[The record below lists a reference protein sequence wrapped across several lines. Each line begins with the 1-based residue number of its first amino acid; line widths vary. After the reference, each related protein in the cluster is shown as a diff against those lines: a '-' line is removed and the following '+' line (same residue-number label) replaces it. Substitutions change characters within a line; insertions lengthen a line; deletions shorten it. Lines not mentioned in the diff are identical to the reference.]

1 MVLLVSSKFGAH
13 LVQNRRSPILHAP
26 PREAQ
31 SFSLSGG
38 GPPHQQGAPLAP
50 FQVRGVS
57 EAGGI
62 TGIILA
68 RRAPCDVAWCAC
80 GGHIDAVAAGIHL
93 NRSHK
98 EAAATATDSDSPAPS
113 TDSKLPLM
121 LPAYPL
127 TRSLFNRDPGCLF
140 TLFAGAS
147 TGRPCAKL
155 SLPRYEG
162 PKGIRAALKYGM
174 PPYDIREMRWMSV
187 IKGVSAPGGGPPR
200 CARIFATSSR
210 PDSRQPGLLT

>member
-1 MVLLVSSKFGAH
+1 VVLLVSSKFGAH

-147 TGRPCAKL
+147 TGRHLRKA
-155 SLPRYEG
+155 LPT
-162 PKGIRAALKYGM
+162 K
-174 PPYDIREMRWMSV
+174 V
-187 IKGVSAPGGGPPR
+187 
-200 CARIFATSSR
+200 
-210 PDSRQPGLLT
+210 